1 MQFHFLFQLTWFKN
15 GQRIRESQRVE
26 MSHSNQQAT
35 LRIRVALPEDSGHY
49 TLLSENPQGCTVSS
63 AYLAIESSDQVDQAY
78 QAPRETIKTQQ
89 VETTGESDSGKVLP
103 PNFVRTCTD
112 RDATE
117 GKMTRYV
124 SRILSNCSI
133 LRKIIIIFWNVK
145 NLTTMVEKYV
155 CDSWRSRIFIIFY
168 GSFSLLLLLLSVF
181 LQLKNLAAYVKIRAI
196 KVDTIFVSFHTFHL
210 VLQEKCYPSNRNLKS

>member
-1 MQFHFLFQLTWFKN
+1 MQFHFVFQLTWFKN

-133 LRKIIIIFWNVK
+133 FRKILIIFWNFK
-145 NLTTMVEKYV
+145 NLTTVVGKYV
-155 CDSWRSRIFIIFY
+155 SSTFVLCIFLYIFDIDSCRCRIIILFY
-168 GSFSLLLLLLSVF
+168 GSFGLLLLLLS
-181 LQLKNLAAYVKIRAI
+181 QLTL
-196 KVDTIFVSFHTFHL
+196 TIFVSFRTFHL
-210 VLQEKCYPSNRNLKS
+210 VLQEKYYPSDRNLKS

>member
-155 CDSWRSRIFIIFY
+155 CDNWRSRIFIIFY

-196 KVDTIFVSFHTFHL
+196 KVDTIFVSFHIFHL

>member
-1 MQFHFLFQLTWFKN
+1 MALSRFYYNFFTCTTKFCVQRINVICKISSSNLSLNDKFQLEFAKFSTEFRLSFQLTWFKN

-26 MSHSNQQAT
+26 MSHSSQQAT
-35 LRIRVALPEDSGHY
+35 LKIRVALPEDSGHY

-78 QAPRETIKTQQ
+78 QAPRETIKPQQ

-124 SRILSNCSI
+124 CSI
-133 LRKIIIIFWNVK
+133 VGIRV
-145 NLTTMVEKYV
+145 TTYFAN
-155 CDSWRSRIFIIFY
+155 SR
-168 GSFSLLLLLLSVF
+168 
-181 LQLKNLAAYVKIRAI
+181 
-196 KVDTIFVSFHTFHL
+196 TT
-210 VLQEKCYPSNRNLKS
+210 

>member
-196 KVDTIFVSFHTFHL
+196 KVDTIFVSFHIFHL